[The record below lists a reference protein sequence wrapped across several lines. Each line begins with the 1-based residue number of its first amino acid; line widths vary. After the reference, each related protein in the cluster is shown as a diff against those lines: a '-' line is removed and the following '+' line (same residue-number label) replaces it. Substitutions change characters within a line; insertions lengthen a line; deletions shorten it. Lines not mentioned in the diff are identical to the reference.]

1 MGAPGQPHPRD
12 IAPQSLELQETCAAL
27 SPALYAWARL
37 RLRALGAPAILPDD
51 VVQETWVRAL
61 TLTQAGAPVSA
72 QSLRAWVFGIAQNVL
87 FEQARALTRGERLA
101 ASRSDASASEVLERL
116 EDTVTSL
123 CTRLSRDETIERF
136 FALAES
142 LDETDRALLVR
153 CGFEG
158 VSATD
163 AARRLD
169 LEPATAIKRWQR
181 VRERLRSTD
190 FARKLGLLTD

>member
-1 MGAPGQPHPRD
+1 MGAPGHPHPRD

-61 TLTQAGAPVSA
+61 TLTQAGAPVTA

-101 ASRSDASASEVLERL
+101 ASRSDASASEILERL